1 MSDKPKPDGASS
13 QDKGPQQ
20 EAAYYRDLTNDLGGR
35 LLRLRDEHTRAMA
48 AARRSRTTTQL
59 IRRLYRLDH
68 VNLDMPNLARVFLE
82 TAVNALTVERAALL
96 MHDDG
101 EHGFHVLH
109 AIGFEPAD
117 EGAFA
122 DIDIQPGFHCRNSSM
137 QPDAFASAVENFSGA
152 PYFLWTFDTGAGVA
166 LYFGNSTE
174 DMQLRQQFQPEDA
187 EIIDAALDVFINVAE
202 RKRVERQLVHD
213 AFHDALT
220 GLPNR
225 ALFVEH
231 LDQTMR
237 RNRRTPQHL
246 FSVLFLDLDRFKLIN
261 DSLGHAVGDELL
273 KDFAARLQRATR
285 PGDVVAR
292 LGGDE
297 FAVLADD
304 VTGPEDAVALAERIH
319 EALQEPF
326 EINKQSIFT
335 TTSIGIA
342 KSAERYRDGD
352 ELLRDADIAMY
363 SAKELGGAGHKM
375 FDSDMHVVMVSRL
388 QLETDLRNAIE
399 KNELRVAYQPI
410 LDLQSGDVVGM
421 EALLRWKHPLK
432 GTIRPREFITMAE
445 ETGLIVP
452 IGAWLFRQVL
462 ADMRHWRATLGSKAD
477 CWVSIN
483 LSDREF
489 IQPELLQ
496 TIRDSLEE
504 FEVPATQLEFEL
516 TERMLMHYAT
526 MQGDLLDALRELGI
540 SIAIDDFGT
549 GYSSLSRLQRLPID
563 KLKIDQSFTRNVHQS
578 DEHAE
583 LVRTIIAMAHNLGM
597 KCVAEGIEKREQ
609 YAEMKSMGCEMG
621 QGFLFSRP
629 VRAERIEQLLQMG

>member
-1 MSDKPKPDGASS
+1 MNETE
-13 QDKGPQQ
+13 Q
-20 EAAYYRDLTNDLGGR
+20 ERDYYRQLTEDLGGR
-35 LLRLRDEHTRAMA
+35 LLRLRDEHTRAMSS
-48 AARRSRTTTQL
+48 ARRSRTTTQL

-82 TAVNALTVERAALL
+82 TAVNALMVERAALL
-96 MHDDG
+96 MHDEG
-101 EHGFHVLH
+101 GHGFKVLH
-109 AIGFEPAD
+109 AIGFEPPEEGVLAD
-117 EGAFA
+117 VEVEG
-122 DIDIQPGFHCRNSSM
+122 GFRFRNS
-137 QPDAFASAVENFSGA
+137 QEEADVFGRHLEAVTGA
-152 PYFLWTFDTGAGVA
+152 PYYLWDHDNGAGVA

-174 DMQLRQQFQPEDA
+174 DLQVRHRFQAEDV
-187 EIIDAALDVFINVAE
+187 EIVEAALDVFINVAE

-237 RNRRTPQHL
+237 RNRRAPQHF
-246 FSVLFLDLDRFKLIN
+246 FSVLFLDLDRFKLVN

-273 KDFAARLQRATR
+273 KAFADRLLRATR

-304 VTGPEDAVALAERIH
+304 VAGPEDAVALAERIH

-326 EINKQSIFT
+326 EIDQQSIFT

-363 SAKELGGAGHKM
+363 SAKELGGAGHKL

-399 KNELRVAYQPI
+399 RNELRVAYQPI
-410 LDLQSGDVVGM
+410 LDLASDDVVGM

-452 IGAWLFRQVL
+452 IGTWLFRQVL
-462 ADMRHWRATLGSKAD
+462 ADMSHWRAELGERAD
-477 CWVSIN
+477 KFVSIN

-489 IQPELLQ
+489 IQPELYATVQAALA
-496 TIRDSLEE
+496 E
-504 FEVPATQLEFEL
+504 FDVPANLIEFEL

-526 MQGDLLDALRELGI
+526 MQADLLTKFRELGI

-563 KLKIDQSFTRNVHQS
+563 KLKIDMSFVRNIHQS
-578 DEHAE
+578 DENIE
-583 LVRTIIAMAHNLGM
+583 LVRTILAMASNLGM
-597 KCVAEGIEKREQ
+597 RCVAEGIEKREQ
-609 YAEMKSMGCEMG
+609 LAALKSLGCEMG

-629 VRAERIEQLLQMG
+629 VRAERIFQLLQME